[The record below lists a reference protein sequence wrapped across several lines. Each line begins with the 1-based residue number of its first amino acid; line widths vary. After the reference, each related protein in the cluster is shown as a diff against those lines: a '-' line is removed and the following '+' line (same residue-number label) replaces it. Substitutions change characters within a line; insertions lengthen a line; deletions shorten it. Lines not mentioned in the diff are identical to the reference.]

1 MVYVNKDK
9 GQNSKYDRTIC
20 SASQFCKIEDLVLQL
35 HKIKKQ
41 SMTLPHAKKETQH
54 E

>member
-35 HKIKKQ
+35 HKIKKTKHDIT
-41 SMTLPHAKKETQH
+41 SCKKGDTT
-54 E
+54 